1 MKKLAYFLLS
11 ALLISGLLATAGCQ
25 PGATDTVSPFGNVLN
40 LYSIDPLTLDPAIA
54 GDATSNEYILQIFS
68 GLVRL
73 DESLQP
79 APDIASDWDIGPDGR
94 TYTFHLNTLARFNDG
109 RPVAAQDFKYS
120 WERALSPA
128 TGSQTAAT
136 YLGDIVGAG
145 EVLAGESDEL
155 SGVEVIDDHTLRV
168 TINEPKS
175 YFLDKLTYVTSF
187 VVDSANVAQGYDW
200 WRQPNSTGPFK
211 LKSWQQNQQLV
222 LERNE
227 FYNVTSSFLG
237 VEQVIFHLWAGAPMN
252 LYETGQIDVA
262 HVGLSNIEKVTD
274 IRGEFYQELSIVPE
288 LSMTYIGFNHQE
300 PPFNDVNIRR
310 AFTRAIDKEKLV
322 SLVFKDMLTAA
333 YGILP
338 SGMPG
343 FNEDLSV
350 LDFDATAAKEL
361 IAASSYGD
369 VANLPPISITIS
381 GWGGLIPQDLVAI
394 IHMWQT
400 NLGVE
405 VSVRQLEPEEFVYH
419 LKQEKDEM
427 FYWGWGA
434 DYPHPQNFLEIL
446 FATGSETNPGE
457 YSSTEVDSLLDM
469 AAREQDEELSLS
481 LYQQAEQLLVN
492 DAACL
497 PLWFGQSY
505 LLIKP
510 YVTGY
515 RLNPLGYAV
524 LNTVSVLPH

>member
-187 VVDSANVAQGYDW
+187 VVDSANVAQ
-200 WRQPNSTGPFK
+200 
-211 LKSWQQNQQLV
+211 
-222 LERNE
+222 
-227 FYNVTSSFLG
+227 
-237 VEQVIFHLWAGAPMN
+237 
-252 LYETGQIDVA
+252 
-262 HVGLSNIEKVTD
+262 
-274 IRGEFYQELSIVPE
+274 
-288 LSMTYIGFNHQE
+288 
-300 PPFNDVNIRR
+300 
-310 AFTRAIDKEKLV
+310 
-322 SLVFKDMLTAA
+322 
-333 YGILP
+333 
-338 SGMPG
+338 
-343 FNEDLSV
+343 
-350 LDFDATAAKEL
+350 
-361 IAASSYGD
+361 
-369 VANLPPISITIS
+369 
-381 GWGGLIPQDLVAI
+381 
-394 IHMWQT
+394 
-400 NLGVE
+400 
-405 VSVRQLEPEEFVYH
+405 
-419 LKQEKDEM
+419 
-427 FYWGWGA
+427 
-434 DYPHPQNFLEIL
+434 
-446 FATGSETNPGE
+446 
-457 YSSTEVDSLLDM
+457 
-469 AAREQDEELSLS
+469 
-481 LYQQAEQLLVN
+481 
-492 DAACL
+492 
-497 PLWFGQSY
+497 
-505 LLIKP
+505 
-510 YVTGY
+510 
-515 RLNPLGYAV
+515 
-524 LNTVSVLPH
+524 